1 MIKLRQGASA
11 LFQERQGSAPGQ
23 FQAALEII
31 TDDGPSLAYCTRCRE
46 RSRIRP
52 ENMGRGLFVQVEI
65 GGNPQRWGRPLQGEK
80 CLKES
85 AKETS
90 TCSCSP
96 SDRAFPRLTLSYRAS
111 AAEGAHRYLD
121 YFHNVY
127 QIILGEYVESTS
139 NQKLF
144 YGAIDGMIR
153 SLDDP
158 YSRSPTR
165 RHMKSWR
172 K

>member
-1 MIKLRQGASA
+1 MLKRI
-11 LFQERQGSAPGQ
+11 
-23 FQAALEII
+23 
-31 TDDGPSLAYCTRCRE
+31 RE
-46 RSRIRP
+46 RNIHLLVLAF
-52 ENMGRGLFVQVEI
+52 MTGLFL
-65 GGNPQRWGRPLQGEK
+65 G
-80 CLKES
+80 
-85 AKETS
+85 
-90 TCSCSP
+90 
-96 SDRAFPRLTLSYRAS
+96 LTLSYRAS

-158 YSRSPTR
+158 YSRFLDE
-165 RHMKSWR
+165 KA
-172 K
+172 